1 MDDDTREDVEETED
15 SAEAPE
21 DSTEDAPEAAA
32 PEPAPSPEFNFD
44 QLSTQIAELSELVK
58 SVVGTFASR
67 AVDDGA
73 VIAGD
78 TVDDVPEVTDEP
90 PASPYDRDYL
100 I

>member
-15 SAEAPE
+15 TAEAPE
-21 DSTEDAPEAAA
+21 DSTEDAPEAA
-32 PEPAPSPEFNFD
+32 EPAPSPEFNYE
-44 QLSTQIAELSELVK
+44 QISTQIAELSELVK

-73 VIAGD
+73 VIAGN

-90 PASPYDRDYL
+90 PVSPYDRDYL

>member
-1 MDDDTREDVEETED
+1 MDDDTREDVEETEET
-15 SAEAPE
+15 AEATEESPE
-21 DSTEDAPEAAA
+21 ETPEAND
-32 PEPAPSPEFNFD
+32 PEPATSPEFNFE
-44 QLSTQIAELSELVK
+44 QLSTQVAELTELVK

-73 VIAGD
+73 VIAGA

>member
-15 SAEAPE
+15 TAEAPE
-21 DSTEDAPEAAA
+21 DSTEDAPEAA
-32 PEPAPSPEFNFD
+32 EPAPSPEFNIE
-44 QLSTQIAELSELVK
+44 QISTQIAELSELVK

-73 VIAGD
+73 VIAGN